1 MSSLS
6 YFIMQG
12 GATQT
17 AKGEKKAMVLPSAI
31 ILT

>member
-17 AKGEKKAMVLPSAI
+17 GKGGKKTIVLPSAV